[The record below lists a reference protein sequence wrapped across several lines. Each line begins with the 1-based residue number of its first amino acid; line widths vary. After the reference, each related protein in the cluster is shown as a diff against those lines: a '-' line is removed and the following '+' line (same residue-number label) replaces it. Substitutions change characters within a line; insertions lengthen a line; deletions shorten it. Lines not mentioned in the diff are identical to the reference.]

1 MVRSKEEFV
10 KGMTD
15 AIEEVRERASSNDVN
30 SVIDDFAELLKVVD
44 RTDDIRLARLAFVC
58 DVAWLLWLVS
68 GFAHGEGTEEYGFA
82 EEEYDDYLR
91 YLSK

>member
-1 MVRSKEEFV
+1 MIRTKEEFV

-30 SVIDDFAELLKVVD
+30 GEIDDFGKLLKVAV

-58 DVAWLLWLVS
+58 EVAWFLWLVS
-68 GFAHGEGTEEYGFA
+68 GFAQGEGTEEYRLA
-82 EEEYDDYLR
+82 EEEYDNYLR